1 MTSVHAD
8 ITENLIWHEFA
19 LAFCYNKKIRYYTDR
34 HRKLN
39 RVSNWIVILLTTA
52 SSITFWSSNG
62 YAILA
67 AILATIAAL
76 ATILKELLPIF
87 QQSDDELIELDKIA
101 SFYAKYQ
108 VEMERLFISI
118 KYGNQHPAFC
128 ENEFFR
134 LKSKS
139 SEYLIITNRYFRGI
153 PKRIDNKINKELDLY
168 ANEVFNN
175 QDC

>member
-1 MTSVHAD
+1 
-8 ITENLIWHEFA
+8 
-19 LAFCYNKKIRYYTDR
+19 
-34 HRKLN
+34 
-39 RVSNWIVILLTTA
+39 
-52 SSITFWSSNG
+52 
-62 YAILA
+62 
-67 AILATIAAL
+67 
-76 ATILKELLPIF
+76 
-87 QQSDDELIELDKIA
+87 
-101 SFYAKYQ
+101 
-108 VEMERLFISI
+108 MERLFISI

-139 SEYLIITNRYFRGI
+139 SEYLILTNRYFRGI